1 MYWSLLRAGRTVLM
15 RASVSSLVSGR
26 KRLERIS
33 APVTPTAPD
42 WVRARMVSTEK
53 GLTRMVSLLSTR
65 TSCSGV

>member
-1 MYWSLLRAGRTVLM
+1 M

-53 GLTRMVSLLSTR
+53 GLTRMLSLLSTR